1 MEEKNG
7 TVVFNA
13 TIMYLTFNLEMIL
26 LNVRSLQ
33 RKQSLLSIWRLKN
46 DIY

>member
-1 MEEKNG
+1 
-7 TVVFNA
+7 
-13 TIMYLTFNLEMIL
+13 MYLTFNLEMIL